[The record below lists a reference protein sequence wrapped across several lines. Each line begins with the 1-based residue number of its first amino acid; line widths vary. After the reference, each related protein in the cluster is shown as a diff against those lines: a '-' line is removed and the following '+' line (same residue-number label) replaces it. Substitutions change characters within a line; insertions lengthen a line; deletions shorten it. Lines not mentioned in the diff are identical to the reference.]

1 MKDANK
7 QEQDVKDDNFDK
19 DAHSELGDDQ
29 VEEDQKTRLTLKETL
44 FYREEQSKILSDS
57 ADAHTLEIHQISM
70 LDIIN
75 LKVQLE
81 RFVWDI
87 FATHLAESGA
97 SRWMKVNVSV
107 IRLIIHYFFF

>member
-1 MKDANK
+1 MKDV
-7 QEQDVKDDNFDK
+7 DVDK
-19 DAHSELGDDQ
+19 DEHIECGDDDQ

-57 ADAHTLEIHQISM
+57 ADADTLEINRISM

-81 RFVWDI
+81 RFIWDI
-87 FATHLAESGA
+87 FATDLAESGA
-97 SRWMKVNVSV
+97 PHWMKVNVIV
-107 IRLIIHYFFF
+107 IRLIIHHFFFFK